1 MMTAE
6 AKEARAAYYREY
18 YRNNKGK
25 IKSQREKYWQKKAE
39 ELKVKEK
46 EKSDNE

>member
-18 YRNNKGK
+18 YRNNKAK

-39 ELKVKEK
+39 ELKATEEK
-46 EKSDNE
+46 NNENE